1 LSAAHSD
8 TPVSAAAGIG
18 RSLRQAREARGLTLG
33 DAAHALK
40 LTQRQVEA
48 LEAEQFEHLPGTAFA
63 RGFLRNYARLLQLEP
78 EPLIAD
84 FDALYAGAAVELR
97 PISNAQGAL
106 PAGGARGPSALPAA
120 LAAAALLGLV
130 VAGWYFDWF
139 HQPKALVPTD
149 STAPVAV
156 LPPLEAAAPATA
168 PAGPGAEVA
177 APGATVSLPPPTV
190 EGVPA
195 APADGLERL
204 TFSFD
209 QEAWVEVRDASE
221 EIIFSR
227 ISKAGSVQEVQ
238 GRGPFALVV
247 GNARNVKLSH
257 NGKPVDLTP
266 HIQASVA
273 RLTLK

>member
-1 LSAAHSD
+1 MSAAYSD
-8 TPVSAAAGIG
+8 TPVSPSAGIG

-48 LEAEQFEHLPGTAFA
+48 LEAEQFEQLPGTAFA

-84 FDALYAGAAVELR
+84 FDALFAGAAVELR

-106 PAGGARGPSALPAA
+106 PAGGGRGPSALPAA
-120 LAAAALLGLV
+120 LAAAALLGVV

-139 HQPKALVPTD
+139 HQSKALVPTD

-156 LPPLEAAAPATA
+156 LPPLEPAAPAGT
-168 PAGPGAEVA
+168 PANPGAQA
-177 APGATVSLPPPTV
+177 APGAAASLSPPA

-195 APADGLERL
+195 AAADGLERL

-257 NGKPVDLTP
+257 NGTPVDLTP